1 MKTTHWLGTWLTA
14 ALLILAG
21 CDSGAV
27 ATGGAGSEGAAR
39 TSTSASQSAVR
50 AEPTAGDREYARIT
64 ANWSD
69 AALET
74 CGRGLRDV
82 LGTRDLV
89 QGALDGVRDPAG
101 KADAEIADARH
112 WLSLGD
118 ARFAEIRPRLEVGVC
133 DGDVTVALDEVWQL
147 YVKAGTSAVQAGQIA
162 GS

>member
-1 MKTTHWLGTWLTA
+1 MKTTHWLGTWLA
-14 ALLILAG
+14 ATLLLFAG

-27 ATGGAGSEGAAR
+27 ATGGAGAGGAAR
-39 TSTSASQSAVR
+39 SSTPASESVVR
-50 AEPTAGDREYARIT
+50 AEPTAGDREYARLT

-69 AALET
+69 EALET

-112 WLSLGD
+112 WLALGD
-118 ARFAEIRPRLEVGVC
+118 ERLAEIRPRLEAGVC
-133 DGDVTVALDEVWQL
+133 DGEVTVALDEIWQL